1 MAPVGD
7 MFQKKIDEL
16 ISGMP
21 NVFGIANDNLVA
33 GFDELDRDH
42 DVTVD
47 KVAKNMQSGK
57 PKT

>member
-1 MAPVGD
+1 

-16 ISGMP
+16 FSGMP
-21 NVFGIANDNLVA
+21 NVFGIADDNLVV

-47 KVAKNMQSGK
+47 KVAKNMQLEK
-57 PKT
+57 PTT